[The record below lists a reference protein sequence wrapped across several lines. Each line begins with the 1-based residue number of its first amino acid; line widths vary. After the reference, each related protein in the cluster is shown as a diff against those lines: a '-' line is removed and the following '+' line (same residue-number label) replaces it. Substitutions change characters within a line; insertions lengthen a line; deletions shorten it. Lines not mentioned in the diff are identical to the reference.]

1 MDRVGVNRILTMDQD
16 VVDDPYR
23 LAAVLRREC
32 PVFREPIYN
41 VVVVSRYDDLIDV
54 ARRPEDFSSILAAYG
69 PSGADRGAVPG
80 ELCAIAARAGG
91 RDPAPRGRVAELLAS
106 YQPDLQDQ
114 LQHVDPPLHS
124 RHRRIVSRWFSPSAA
139 AAREGQIRATAGVL
153 IDRFAA
159 GGRVEMLDALAGP
172 LPATVIADII
182 GIPPEHRAVFLDWKE
197 EVFGNPD
204 AETSR
209 ATSDRY
215 VRIRQLFASFI
226 AARRDQPRDDMV
238 SNLVTAQTAGGEG
251 LDDQTVLGL
260 LMLFL
265 GGGQETTGKA
275 ITSGLRLLGERPELQ
290 RQLRTEPDRLPA
302 FIEEVLR
309 FEPPVRG
316 IFRSATRD
324 TTIGGVEVPEGSFVQ
339 LMWASGNR
347 DERAFEDPD
356 AFDPERYAGDRRPPR
371 PVLTFGHGIH
381 LCPGAHLA
389 RLQIRVAFEELFGR
403 FASIRLAQDNRY
415 NYIRSHILRGL
426 SSLWLDLEP
435 A

>member
-1 MDRVGVNRILTMDQD
+1 MDRSDVDRILSMDQD

-23 LAAVLRREC
+23 LATVLRRQD
-32 PVFREPIYN
+32 PVFREPQYN
-41 VVVVSRYDDLIDV
+41 VVVVTRYDDLIDV

-69 PSGADRGAVPG
+69 PSGADRGPVPA

-91 RDPAPRGRVAELLAS
+91 PDPAPQGRVGELLAS

-114 LQHVDPPLHS
+114 LQHVDPPLHG
-124 RHRRIVSRWFSPSAA
+124 RHRRIVSRWFSPSAV
-139 AAREGQIRATAGVL
+139 AAREVEIRATATTL
-153 IDRFAA
+153 IDRFAD
-159 GGRVEMLDALAGP
+159 GGRVEILDALAGP
-172 LPATVIADII
+172 LPAAVIADII
-182 GIPPEHRAVFLDWKE
+182 GIPSEHRALFLDWKE
-197 EVFGNPD
+197 AVFGNPE
-204 AETSR
+204 AESSR
-209 ATSDRY
+209 ATSQRY
-215 VRIRQLFASFI
+215 VRIRQLFTSFI
-226 AARRDQPRDDMV
+226 ADRRDQPSDDMV
-238 SNLVTAQTAGGEG
+238 SNLVAAQTAGGEG

-290 RQLRTEPDRLPA
+290 RRLRTEPDRLPA
-302 FIEEVLR
+302 FIDEALR

-316 IFRSATRD
+316 IFRVATRD
-324 TTIGGVEVPEGSFVQ
+324 TAIGGVDVPEGSFVQ

-347 DERAFEDPD
+347 DERAFDDPD
-356 AFDPERYAGDRRPPR
+356 AFDPDRFAADRRPPR

-403 FASIRLAQDNRY
+403 FASIRLAEGNDYRY
-415 NYIRSHILRGL
+415 ARSHILRGL
-426 SSLWLDLEP
+426 ASLWLELEP

>member
-1 MDRVGVNRILTMDQD
+1 MDGADVDRILTMDQD

-32 PVFREPIYN
+32 PVFREPRYN
-41 VVVVSRYDDLIDV
+41 VVVVTRYDDVIDV

-69 PSGADRGAVPG
+69 PSGADRGPVPA

-91 RDPAPRGRVAELLAS
+91 PDPAPKGRVAELLAG
-106 YQPDLQDQ
+106 YEPDLQDQ

-124 RHRRIVSRWFSPSAA
+124 RHRRIVSRWFSPSAVVP
-139 AAREGQIRATAGVL
+139 REDEVRATAKVL

-159 GGRVEMLDALAGP
+159 GGRVEIVDALAGP
-172 LPATVIADII
+172 LPATVIANII
-182 GIPPEHRAVFLDWKE
+182 GIPSEHRALFLDWKE
-197 EVFGNPD
+197 AVFGNPE

-209 ATSDRY
+209 ARSERY
-215 VRIRQLFASFI
+215 VRIRELFLSFI
-226 AARRDQPRDDMV
+226 AARREQPTDDMV
-238 SNLVTAQTAGGEG
+238 SSLVAARTAGGEG
-251 LDDQTVLGL
+251 LDDRTVLGL

-275 ITSGLRLLGERPELQ
+275 ITSGLRLLGERPALQ
-290 RQLRTEPDRLPA
+290 QRLRAEPDRLPA

-316 IFRSATRD
+316 IFRIAIRD
-324 TTIGGVEVPEGSFVQ
+324 TAIGGVDVPEGSFVQ

-347 DERAFEDPD
+347 DDDAFDDSD
-356 AFDPERYAGDRRPPR
+356 AFDPERFAGDRRPPR
-371 PVLTFGHGIH
+371 PILTFGHGIH
-381 LCPGAHLA
+381 LCPGAPLA
-389 RLQIRVAFEELFGR
+389 RLQIRVAFEELFAR
-403 FASIRLAQDNRY
+403 FASIRLADNNTY
-415 NYIRSHILRGL
+415 HYVPSHILRGL
-426 SSLWLDLEP
+426 TSLWLDLEP